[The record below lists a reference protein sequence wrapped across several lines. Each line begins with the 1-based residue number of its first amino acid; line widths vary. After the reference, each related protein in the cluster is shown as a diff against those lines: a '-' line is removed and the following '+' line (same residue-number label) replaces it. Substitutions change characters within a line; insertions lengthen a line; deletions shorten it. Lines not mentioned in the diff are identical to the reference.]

1 MKYIT
6 LIIGLLVVGCGKT
19 EQTKELSLRDSV
31 VGEYK
36 DVDTFRFVFLDNG
49 IVEIYEPGDD
59 GFNWKLGEP
68 KWKIVNKRIHII
80 NNSGIIMVYR
90 INKDGS
96 ITLIADIEDGKRTD
110 YPKEMQLTFIKIK

>member
-1 MKYIT
+1 MM
-6 LIIGLLVVGCGKT
+6 LMVVGCAT
-19 EQTKELSLRDSV
+19 LTPEQKALRDSV